1 MSSPGTTRPDPAR
14 PSGLPVR
21 PTAPPLVVRLP
32 RVPFPVT
39 LSYAGPDTWTITE
52 HLGEQHI
59 GHGQLT
65 HTYGIFAI
73 TTTGGG
79 TTQYDHSWQ
88 SALVDH
94 LHRR

>member
-1 MSSPGTTRPDPAR
+1 MSTPGADRSDPKR
-14 PSGLPVR
+14 PSGLPTR

-59 GHGQLT
+59 GHGHLT
-65 HTYGIFAI
+65 HSHGVFII
-73 TTTGGG
+73 TTTAG
-79 TTQYDHSWQ
+79 TTQYDNSWQ
-88 SALVDH
+88 AALVDH

>member
-1 MSSPGTTRPDPAR
+1 MTAPGATGSDWAR
-14 PSGLPVR
+14 PTGLPVR

-39 LSYAGPDTWTITE
+39 LSHAGPNTWTITE

-65 HTYGIFAI
+65 HIHGTFAI
-73 TTTGGG
+73 TTTAG

-88 SALVDH
+88 AALVDH